1 MRRALLVVVIVTSSL
16 LLVSAVYRQ
25 FAAEESD
32 GRVPA
37 FGDEVLEH
45 VPARANDAYSK
56 RAQGLRAALA
66 LKPDD
71 VETAVQLAK
80 VELNEGR
87 SRGDPR
93 HIGYATAALAPWW
106 HLAEPPDDVLL
117 LRATIKQTMHG
128 FRDAIADLDVLLR
141 RDPGNAQAWLTRAVV
156 LAVVGDYEKSEES
169 CRPLGALSGVLIET
183 VCMTNA
189 QSQHGKARE
198 SYERLK
204 SAIAH
209 APAQLSVAERAW
221 ALSTL
226 AEAAMHS
233 GEGAAAEASLK
244 EALLLDQ
251 ADHYLVAA
259 YADFLLDA
267 GRADEAL
274 KVLGDDTQ
282 DDGLLLRRVLALKA
296 LGRGSDDADV
306 LRARYAAS
314 HQRGD
319 SLHQREEARF
329 ALWVDGDVPKA
340 LELATANWGV
350 QKEYWDARVLLEAA
364 LAAKSK
370 SAAAPVL
377 ETLERNHAEDPVLLG
392 LAAKAKALQ

>member
-1 MRRALLVVVIVTSSL
+1 MFIVTSSL
-16 LLVSAVYRQ
+16 LAVSAIYRL
-25 FAAEESD
+25 AAPEENE
-32 GRVPA
+32 GRIPA
-37 FGDEVLEH
+37 SGDEVLEH

-56 RAQGLRAALA
+56 QAEGLRAALA
-66 LKPDD
+66 AKPDD
-71 VETAVQLAK
+71 VATAVQLAK

-106 HLAEPPDDVLL
+106 NQAEPPDDILL

-128 FRDAIADLDVLLR
+128 FREAIADLDVLLR
-141 RDPGNAQAWLTRAVV
+141 RDPKNAQAWLTRAVV

-169 CRPLGALSGVLIET
+169 CRPLGALGGVFVET

-189 QSQHGKARE
+189 QSQHGHAHE

-204 SAIAH
+204 SVVSQ
-209 APAQLSVAERAW
+209 APGNLSVAERAW

-233 GEGAAAEASLK
+233 GEGAAVEKNLKAALSL
-244 EALLLDQ
+244 DP
-251 ADHYLVAA
+251 ADHFLVAA

-296 LGRGSDDADV
+296 LGRGVDEADE
-306 LRARYAAS
+306 LRSRYAAS

-329 ALWVDGDVPKA
+329 ALRVDGDATRA
-340 LELATANWGV
+340 LGLATANWAI
-350 QKEYWDARVLLEAA
+350 QKEYWDARVLLEAS
-364 LAAKSK
+364 LAVKSK
-370 SAAAPVL
+370 GAALPVL
-377 ETLERNHAEDPVLLG
+377 DALERNHAEDPALLG
-392 LAAKAKALQ
+392 LAAKVKALQ